1 MYTKVRIQ
9 IIGVCR
15 VQDIFSI
22 PCVTNFGA
30 KFWNK
35 VAITNNLVHR
45 YNGCMSVSILIG
57 AGDLIYSKRWDK

>member
-35 VAITNNLVHR
+35 VAIANNLVHR
-45 YNGCMSVSILIG
+45 YNGCMLVSISIG
-57 AGDLIYSKRWDK
+57 AGDLIHSKRWDK